1 MKFPKATSLVLFI
14 AALIFFAMHASWFFP
29 YHNKAQEVYWVAPDT
44 VLIPDG
50 PKGELIRYGRSLIA
64 STSQFLGPN
73 GSVAHMSNGMN
84 CQNCH
89 LDAGTRFWGN
99 NYGAVN
105 STYPRFRERS
115 GTIENVYKRINDCVM
130 RSLNG
135 QALDSNSKEM
145 QAMMAYINW
154 VGRYIPKKVKPIG
167 TGISDLPFLDRPADP
182 ETGKKL
188 YMSKCTSCHGT
199 NGAGQMNPY
208 TNQFTYPPL
217 WGDSSY
223 NTGAGLYR
231 ISRFAGYIHDNMPY
245 GSATHANA
253 QLTIEESWD
262 IAAFVNSQPRPD
274 KKFKEDWPDI
284 SKKPIDHPFGPYAD
298 GFSEVQHKYGPYPPI
313 KKARE
318 EQAINKSSK

>member
-1 MKFPKATSLVLFI
+1 MKFPKTTSLILFI
-14 AALIFFAMHASWFFP
+14 VALIFVAMHAPWLVHQEKKSE
-29 YHNKAQEVYWVAPDT
+29 EVYWVAPDT
-44 VLIPDG
+44 VLIPAG

-64 STSQFLGPN
+64 NTAAFLGPN

-89 LDAGTRFWGN
+89 LEAGTKFWGN

-115 GTIENVYKRINDCVM
+115 GTIENVYKRVNDCIQ

-135 QALDSNSKEM
+135 QPLDSNSREM
-145 QAMMAYINW
+145 QALMAYINW
-154 VGRYIPKKVKPIG
+154 VGRYTPKKIKPVG
-167 TGISDLPFLDRPADP
+167 TGIADLPFLDRAADP
-182 ETGKKL
+182 DQGKKL
-188 YMSKCTSCHGT
+188 YLSKCTSCHGVD
-199 NGAGQMNPY
+199 GAGQMNTF
-208 TNQFTYPPL
+208 TNQYTYPPL
-217 WGDSSY
+217 WGDNSY

-231 ISRFAGYIHDNMPY
+231 ISRFAGYIHDNMPF
-245 GSATHANA
+245 GASHANT

-274 KKFKEDWPDI
+274 KRFKEDWPDI

-298 GFSEVQHKYGPYPPI
+298 GFNETQHKYGPYPPI
-313 KKARE
+313 KKARD
-318 EQAINKSSK
+318 EQAKNKNSK

>member
-1 MKFPKATSLVLFI
+1 MKFPKTASLIIFI
-14 AALIFFAMHASWFFP
+14 AALIFIAMHAPWLVP
-29 YHNKAQEVYWVAPDT
+29 NENKSQEVYWVAPDT
-44 VLIPDG
+44 VLIPEG

-64 STSQFLGPN
+64 NTASFLGPN

-89 LDAGTRFWGN
+89 LDAGTKFWGN

-115 GTIENVYKRINDCVM
+115 GTIENVYKRINDCVQ

-135 QALDSNSKEM
+135 QALDSTSKEM

-154 VGRYIPKKVKPIG
+154 VGRYIPKKIKPVG
-167 TGISDLPFLDRPADP
+167 TGIPDLPYLDRAADP
-182 ETGKKL
+182 VQGKKL
-188 YMSKCTSCHGT
+188 YLVKCTICHGAD
-199 NGAGQMNPY
+199 GAGQMNSY
-208 TNQFTYPPL
+208 TNQYTYPPL
-217 WGDSSY
+217 WGDNSY

-231 ISRFAGYIHDNMPY
+231 VSRLAGYIHDNMPF
-245 GSATHANA
+245 GATHANT
-253 QLTIEESWD
+253 QLTVDESWD
-262 IAAFVNSQPRPD
+262 IAAYVSSQPRPD
-274 KKFKEDWPDI
+274 KEFKEDWPDI

-298 GFSEVQHKYGPYPPI
+298 GFSETQHKYGPYQPI

-318 EQAINKSSK
+318 EQADKKVSK